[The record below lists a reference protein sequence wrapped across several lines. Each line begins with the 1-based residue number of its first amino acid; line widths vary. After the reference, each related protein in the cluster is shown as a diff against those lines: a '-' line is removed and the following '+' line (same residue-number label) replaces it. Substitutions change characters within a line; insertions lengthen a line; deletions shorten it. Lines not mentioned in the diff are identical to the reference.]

1 MGKKSKRNK
10 TNSGGPV
17 RKGLAGTIYDT
28 ICRMTDEDDKQF
40 DTIQFNE
47 ILKVESKYRH
57 LDSFSDNPF
66 KDAYVLNAFGSAIYF
81 HSANDEAC
89 LNRTID
95 YFERAK
101 VRMEDANTG
110 DRREARKSLKLGIEM
125 QLAGLYSQ
133 DRDMEKAISSHRW
146 FLANGNRHQVKA
158 NYLINL
164 SNNFNRFKKFEY
176 AIEVLLGMDVIGTSE
191 EKVEA
196 ETNLIFAYIEC
207 GEFLKAEAANKKR
220 RRSTDKND
228 WVESRLQ
235 SGRIEKGLCK
245 YKVAIP
251 YLREVVA
258 KLQKQEND
266 DTRVKL
272 ESVVPWN

>member
-1 MGKKSKRNK
+1 
-10 TNSGGPV
+10 
-17 RKGLAGTIYDT
+17 
-28 ICRMTDEDDKQF
+28 
-40 DTIQFNE
+40 
-47 ILKVESKYRH
+47 
-57 LDSFSDNPF
+57 
-66 KDAYVLNAFGSAIYF
+66 
-81 HSANDEAC
+81 
-89 LNRTID
+89 
-95 YFERAK
+95 
-101 VRMEDANTG
+101 
-110 DRREARKSLKLGIEM
+110 M
-125 QLAGLYSQ
+125 QLAGLYSE

-176 AIEVLLGMDVIGTSE
+176 AIEVLVGMDVIGTSE